1 MKLFTCAA
9 AVLALAT
16 VAACSQQAPAEKA
29 VAAAESALAAV
40 NDEAVKYVPDE
51 YKTVKAEL
59 DKAREALTAGNYAEA
74 IAAVQNVP
82 AQAATLAAHAADA
95 KAKLAEKLKGDW
107 EGLASSVPGMVQAV
121 EAKLTELASKTK
133 LPKGMDKAMIDEAT
147 TELTRAKAA
156 WDTASQK
163 FAAGDFEQAVANA
176 MATQTITQKLMVALG
191 LAPAEPP
198 LAADAPAPAAA
209 N

>member
-9 AVLALAT
+9 AVLALTALS
-16 VAACSQQAPAEKA
+16 ACSQQGPAEKA

-40 NDEAVKYVPDE
+40 NGEALKYVPDE
-51 YKTVKAEL
+51 YKAVKAEL
-59 DKAREALTAGNYAEA
+59 DKAREAIKAGNYAEA

-121 EAKLTELASKTK
+121 ETKLTELASKAK
-133 LPKGMDKAMIDEAT
+133 LPKGMDKAMVDEAT

-156 WDTASQK
+156 WDTASQQ

-176 MATQTITQKLMVALG
+176 MATQTITKKLMVGLG

-198 LAADAPAPAAA
+198 AADAAPAP
-209 N
+209 